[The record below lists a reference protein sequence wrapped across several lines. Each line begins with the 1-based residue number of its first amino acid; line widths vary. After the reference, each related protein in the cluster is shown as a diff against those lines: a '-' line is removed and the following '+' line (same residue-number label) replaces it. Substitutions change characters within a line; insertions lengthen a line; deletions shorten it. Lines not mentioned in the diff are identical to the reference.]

1 MQGNCSNPKSG
12 GKSHEALAK
21 IRARNDSG
29 LNQIGSDREMVGF
42 GYVFNIEPTGLAA
55 KLDMGWERKRG
66 VECNCKVFG
75 LSRWKDGVD
84 GTEILR
90 WWPHRMSLGGFLPL
104 QFFGRV

>member
-1 MQGNCSNPKSG
+1 
-12 GKSHEALAK
+12 
-21 IRARNDSG
+21 
-29 LNQIGSDREMVGF
+29 MVGF

-90 WWPHRMSLGGFLPL
+90 WCGLWVDMWVGVGQSEGQVWNAKSEMPLRHLGGDDNV
-104 QFFGRV
+104 QMDV